1 MTRKLKVLGISTFAS
16 GHLSGQWRYIA
27 AVHSQKEFA
36 ELVDCSLYYV
46 RNYSSEAFNKREVGF
61 AMKHPHKLIGVE
73 PKSDLDDIDVDG
85 SNFNPENGVWVVDHW
100 CYNDE
105 CDKGF
110 TLRLQITAKQV
121 QESKEE
127 GVKK

>member
-73 PKSDLDDIDVDG
+73 PKSHG
-85 SNFNPENGVWVVDHW
+85 ARKHHPNERWVVLHS
-100 CYNDE
+100 
-105 CDKGF
+105 
-110 TLRLQITAKQV
+110 
-121 QESKEE
+121 SKETTKRDE
-127 GVKK
+127 